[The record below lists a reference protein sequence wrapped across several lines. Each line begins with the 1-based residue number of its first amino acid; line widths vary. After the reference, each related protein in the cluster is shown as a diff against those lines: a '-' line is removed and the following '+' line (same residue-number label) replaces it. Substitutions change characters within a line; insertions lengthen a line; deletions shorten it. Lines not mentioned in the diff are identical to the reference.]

1 MDPLPSPLRVCISM
15 CVCVCV
21 CVCECVCVEGCT
33 MEQAGTHKKKKLHA
47 RHQVRHWRPTAAAAP
62 PLSKKKGNPKQQR
75 RGLGFSHILLSFL
88 FLFFNSPFFFL
99 SIQLE
104 SILSQCTGFSSM
116 FTEFY
121 RVLLGFSQL
130 HLWITGFYRVLR
142 RCTGFLSMFTE
153 FYRVLLGFTAFQR
166 IYNDPLKLN

>member
-1 MDPLPSPLRVCISM
+1 MDEGLRASFDGSTPLSAACVYLYV

-21 CVCECVCVEGCT
+21 CVSVCVWRDVPWNKLEHT
-33 MEQAGTHKKKKLHA
+33 QKKEAPREAPGAPLTTDGGSCSSTFEKK
-47 RHQVRHWRPTAAAAP
+47 REPETAAEGVGVQP
-62 PLSKKKGNPKQQR
+62 
-75 RGLGFSHILLSFL
+75 HLLSFL

-153 FYRVLLGFTAFQR
+153 FYRVLLVF
-166 IYNDPLKLN
+166 L

>member
-21 CVCECVCVEGCT
+21 CVSVCVWRDVPWNKLEHT
-33 MEQAGTHKKKKLHA
+33 QKKRSSTRGTRCAIDDRRRQLLLHF
-47 RHQVRHWRPTAAAAP
+47 R
-62 PLSKKKGNPKQQR
+62 KKKGNPKQQR

-153 FYRVLLGFTAFQR
+153 FYRVLLVF
-166 IYNDPLKLN
+166 L